1 MDVLSNLAHR
11 HHPVIYALLLFI
23 DFTFRLDLSKQSLEY
38 TDHVTIKSNAN
49 HFDSNGEKELR
60 LCVTFD
66 ITVPNASKSS
76 DDPVNRSNVIAFV
89 I

>member
-1 MDVLSNLAHR
+1 MDVLSNFTHR

-38 TDHVTIKSNAN
+38 TDHVTIKSNSY
-49 HFDSNGEKELR
+49 HFDSDREKELG
-60 LCVTFD
+60 LCVTFY
-66 ITVPNASKSS
+66 ITVPNAGESS
-76 DDPVNRSNVIAFV
+76 DDPVNCCNVIAFV